1 MLCYIR
7 GFVGLDGG
15 TMETLKRIAA
25 FLLRRELVWLLD
37 HDGTVASALARR
49 TPFGMECYHPQ
60 TKRRCLLF
68 PDGSLKGPSYVD
80 EWKPYNHFVNRRRSR
95 PSEGA

>member
-1 MLCYIR
+1 
-7 GFVGLDGG
+7 
-15 TMETLKRIAA
+15 METLKRIAA

-37 HDGTVASALARR
+37 HDGTVALALARR

-68 PDGSLKGPSYVD
+68 LDGSLQGPSYVD
-80 EWKPYNHFVNRRRSR
+80 EWKPYNGGLTGWSQFGQPGQHRL
-95 PSEGA
+95 E

>member
-1 MLCYIR
+1 
-7 GFVGLDGG
+7 
-15 TMETLKRIAA
+15 MEIFKRIAA
-25 FLLRRELVWLLD
+25 FLLRRELVWLRD
-37 HDGTVASALARR
+37 HDGAVALAVARK

-80 EWKPYNHFVNRRRSR
+80 EWKPYNAEITGADRR
-95 PSEGA
+95 PG

>member
-1 MLCYIR
+1 
-7 GFVGLDGG
+7 
-15 TMETLKRIAA
+15 METLKRIAA

-37 HDGTVASALARR
+37 HDGTVALVPARR

-80 EWKPYNHFVNRRRSR
+80 EWKPYNKCST
-95 PSEGA
+95 SEMISNTQGEDQ